1 MICIVSCRQVNGS
14 ARLAPGQPASRCAE
28 VAAQCSCAQ
37 GLPALQ
43 IQWAC
48 FAAESE
54 SPFSIHLDIKDQSC
68 DVAWLQSG
76 FKWSHFCLQCFNNFS
91 STFNLS

>member
-1 MICIVSCRQVNGS
+1 ME
-14 ARLAPGQPASRCAE
+14 APGLHLDNLHPIVQRWLHS
-28 VAAQCSCAQ
+28 AAVLRGCPHYRSSGHVLLLNQ
-37 GLPALQ
+37 
-43 IQWAC
+43 
-48 FAAESE
+48 